1 MKKSLGAKTVAV
13 PTPTWLVGTYDAG
26 GRPNIATVAW
36 GGVCSSEPP
45 SVAISLRKSRYSYD
59 AIVARQAFTVNVPSE
74 AYVREA
80 DFAGIFSG
88 RDGDKFTAAGLT
100 AVRSEL
106 VDAPYVSEFP
116 LVLECRLIHTIEIG
130 IHTQFVGEII
140 DVKADAAVLDAN
152 GLPDGEKVRP
162 IVYDTGTRNYFGL
175 GKVIGK
181 AFSIGKELQGR

>member
-88 RDGDKFTAAGLT
+88 RDGDKFTATGLT